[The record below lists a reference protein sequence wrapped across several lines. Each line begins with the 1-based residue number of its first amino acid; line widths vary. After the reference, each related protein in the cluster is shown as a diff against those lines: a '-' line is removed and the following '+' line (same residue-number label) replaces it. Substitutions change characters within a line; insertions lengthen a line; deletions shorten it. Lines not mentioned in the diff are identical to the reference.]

1 MNRKTRN
8 NSQKRKDA
16 QTVLKKVIAEK
27 PSLSLRKA
35 SQVAKISHSLA
46 RLVLKD
52 DLGLIPYK
60 LPDLHEIEAA
70 DYQKR
75 LDFCS
80 WIKGLPNNA
89 IEWYSPTNHI
99 LNLLHQ
105 LTNKTIDYG

>member
-1 MNRKTRN
+1 MLLIYLKKLVLLSLNRKTRN

-35 SQVAKISHSLA
+35 SQVAKISHSFA
-46 RLVLKD
+46 RLILTD
-52 DLGLIPYK
+52 DLGLKQYK

-75 LDFCS
+75 LDFGS
-80 WIKGLPNNA
+80 
-89 IEWYSPTNHI
+89 
-99 LNLLHQ
+99 
-105 LTNKTIDYG
+105 

>member
-1 MNRKTRN
+1 
-8 NSQKRKDA
+8 
-16 QTVLKKVIAEK
+16 LKKVIAEK

-46 RLVLKD
+46 RLILKD
-52 DLGLIPYK
+52 DLSLKPYK

-80 WIKGLPNNA
+80 WIKG
-89 IEWYSPTNHI
+89 SS
-99 LNLLHQ
+99 
-105 LTNKTIDYG
+105 

>member
-35 SQVAKISHSLA
+35 SKVAKSLA
-46 RLVLKD
+46 RLILKD
-52 DLGLIPYK
+52 DLGVKPYK
-60 LPDLHEIEAA
+60 VPDSHEIEAA

-75 LDFCS
+75 LDFFS

-89 IEWYSPTNHI
+89 IEWLYSPTNHI
-99 LNLLHQ
+99 LNLLH
-105 LTNKTIDYG
+105 